1 MTLVLYAYLSYIWRE
16 FDNHCLLKLLIAW
29 KWLKIDL
36 VLFDMAE
43 HWLCECDW
51 WHLILTSHFLALEV
65 IERRFCLLRCGTDG
79 KVEACGD
86 ESSGARGKMD
96 FPEFSTNSIFPFNQ
110 MDLLE
115 ISEL

>member
-1 MTLVLYAYLSYIWRE
+1 MRLV
-16 FDNHCLLKLLIAW
+16 FP
-29 KWLKIDL
+29 
-36 VLFDMAE
+36 
-43 HWLCECDW
+43 
-51 WHLILTSHFLALEV
+51 SHFLALEV
-65 IERRFCLLRCGTDG
+65 IECRFRLLRCGTDG

>member
-1 MTLVLYAYLSYIWRE
+1 MHSV
-16 FDNHCLLKLLIAW
+16 FP
-29 KWLKIDL
+29 
-36 VLFDMAE
+36 
-43 HWLCECDW
+43 
-51 WHLILTSHFLALEV
+51 SHFLALEV
-65 IERRFCLLRCGTDG
+65 IECRFCLLRCGTDG

-86 ESSGARGKMD
+86 ESRGARDKKD